1 MGSVRRGGFD
11 FGVRALV
18 AVACAA
24 SLSVGC
30 KKAASLFQPK
40 PAPVF
45 NRPRVDAA
53 LQRMLSKIQD
63 DPKFKEALAKGPTG
77 KDKGDKLDLA
87 VNNGGGYRELGA
99 QLTAKGTA
107 RLSPGQFL
115 ELSNLKLALAEKSPK
130 LCAGFWSG
138 GISSDELGAGLDQLS
153 DAQLE
158 RWFALSEQAVHLELY
173 ATTPLPR
180 FRGQVVVEGIRDVAA
195 TLPQAEATAFTDTMQ
210 QGTSAPPAAGCQ
222 AYLQL
227 VRGGLKF
234 PDPRRDTFLRAL
246 SFDTLVDW

>member
-1 MGSVRRGGFD
+1 M
-11 FGVRALV
+11 LLC
-18 AVACAA
+18 AV
-24 SLSVGC
+24 SLTTGC
-30 KKAASLFQPK
+30 KKVASMLRPK

-63 DPKFKEALAKGPTG
+63 DPKFKEALAKGPAAKTDG
-77 KDKGDKLDLA
+77 AKLDLA
-87 VNNGGGYRELGA
+87 VTDGGGYRELGA
-99 QLTAKGTA
+99 QLTARGTA

-138 GISSDELGAGLDQLS
+138 GLTSDDLGAGLDQLS
-153 DAQLE
+153 DSQIE
-158 RWFALSEQAVHLELY
+158 RWFELSEQAVHLELY
-173 ATTPLPR
+173 ATLPLPR
-180 FRGQVVVEGIRDVAA
+180 FRGQVVVEGIKDVAA
-195 TLPQAEATAFTDTMQ
+195 TLPEAEAATFTATMQ
-210 QGTSAPPAAGCQ
+210 QGTAATPAAGCQ

-227 VRGGLKF
+227 VRGGLAF
-234 PDPRRDTFLRAL
+234 GDPRRDTFLRAL

>member
-1 MGSVRRGGFD
+1 V
-11 FGVRALV
+11 ALL
-18 AVACAA
+18 CAF
-24 SLSVGC
+24 SLTTGC
-30 KKAASLFQPK
+30 KKVASIFKPK

-53 LQRMLSKIQD
+53 LQRMLAKIQD
-63 DPKFKEALAKGPTG
+63 DPKFKEAVAKGPAP
-77 KDKGDKLDLA
+77 KDKGEKLDLA
-87 VNNGGGYRELGA
+87 VTNDGGYRELGA

-153 DAQLE
+153 DAQIE
-158 RWFALSEQAVHLELY
+158 RWFELSEQAVHLELY

-195 TLPQAEATAFTDTMQ
+195 TLPEAEATAFTDTMQ
-210 QGTSAPPAAGCQ
+210 QGTAAPPAAACQ
-222 AYLQL
+222 AYLRL
-227 VRGGLKF
+227 VKGGLSF
-234 PDPRRDTFLRAL
+234 TDPRRDTFLRAL